1 MMLDWLQDLDPKRE
15 NLDLQ
20 SREMLTRLLNHIE
33 TLHREN
39 QELGAENQ
47 RLRDEIAQLKGH
59 KGKPD
64 IKPNRPP
71 QSATSSKKSKG
82 EENSSNQSPQPPRQ
96 QRIKIDREQV
106 VKLDRDR
113 LPKDVAHRG
122 YREVTIQNI
131 VFKTDTVLYR
141 LERLYSAS
149 TGQLYEAQLPVGV
162 RGQSYGKELEA
173 FAMMLYYELRVPQE
187 KILKLLQSQ
196 GIVISA
202 GKIAHL
208 LSQQYLE
215 EFTIERNEVLKAGLA
230 STSYQHIDDT
240 GMRVNGENRYA
251 VTLCNPYYSSFFTTR
266 RKNFQ
271 TVSQLLKMLSG
282 EPSPEKPNSYKGLG
296 EYIKLLVAD
305 DAGQF
310 HHQTQHRGLCWIHE
324 ARHYEKLSPVIPIH
338 QQWLDE
344 FLQDFWAYY
353 WKLKDYRQRTPEQ
366 RQQQKLPLSAEFDR
380 LFSRVTGYDDLD
392 HRLTL
397 TRQKKPYLL
406 LVLDFPEVPLDNNE
420 AERAL
425 REYVVK
431 RKISNGTRTE
441 AGTQAWEIFLA
452 LVDTCRKQGVNF
464 YQYILD
470 RISKTFEMSSLATL
484 IGQKSQLCPP

>member
-15 NLDLQ
+15 NLDPQ
-20 SREMLTRLLNHIE
+20 SREILTRLLNEIE
-33 TLHREN
+33 KIYKEN
-39 QELGAENQ
+39 QELKAENQ

-59 KGKPD
+59 KGKPN
-64 IKPNRPP
+64 IKANRRSKSKRSSEQAQSQENSSNRPP
-71 QSATSSKKSKG
+71 QAA
-82 EENSSNQSPQPPRQ
+82 RQ
-96 QRIKIDREQV
+96 QRIKIDREEV
-106 VKLDRDR
+106 VKLDRGQ
-113 LPKDVAHRG
+113 LPKDVIHRG

-131 VFKTDTVLYR
+131 LFKTDTVLYR

-149 TGQLYEAQLPVGV
+149 TGKLYEAQLPVEL

-173 FAMMLYYELRVPQE
+173 FAIMLYYELRVPQE
-187 KILKLLQSQ
+187 KIVKLLQSQ
-196 GIVISA
+196 NLVISA
-202 GKIAHL
+202 GKIARL
-208 LSQQYLE
+208 LTQQYLE
-215 EFTIERNEVLKAGLA
+215 KFKTERNEVLKAGLV

-251 VTLCNPYYSSFFTTR
+251 VTLCNPYYSSFFTTQ
-266 RKNFQ
+266 RKNAQ
-271 TVSQLLKMLSG
+271 TVSQLLAMLS
-282 EPSPEKPNSYKGLG
+282 EEPNSHKGLR
-296 EYIKLLVAD
+296 EYIKILVAD

-324 ARHYEKLSPVIPIH
+324 GRHYEKLSPVIPIH

-353 WKLKDYRQRTPEQ
+353 YQLKNYRQSSPEQ
-366 RQQQKLPLSAEFDR
+366 RQQQRLSLEAEFDC

-406 LVLDFPEVPLDNNE
+406 LVLEFPEVPLDNNE

-441 AGTQAWEIFLA
+441 VGTQAWEIFLA
-452 LVDTCRKQGVNF
+452 LVDTCRKLGVNF

-470 RISKTFEMSSLATL
+470 HISQTFEMPTLATL
-484 IGQKSQLCPP
+484 ILQKSQLCPC

>member
-1 MMLDWLQDLDPKRE
+1 M
-15 NLDLQ
+15 
-20 SREMLTRLLNHIE
+20 
-33 TLHREN
+33 
-39 QELGAENQ
+39 
-47 RLRDEIAQLKGH
+47 
-59 KGKPD
+59 
-64 IKPNRPP
+64 
-71 QSATSSKKSKG
+71 
-82 EENSSNQSPQPPRQ
+82 
-96 QRIKIDREQV
+96 
-106 VKLDRDR
+106 
-113 LPKDVAHRG
+113 
-122 YREVTIQNI
+122 TIQNI
-131 VFKTDTVLYR
+131 MFKTDTVLYR
-141 LERLYSAS
+141 LERMYSAS
-149 TGQLYEAQLPVGV
+149 TGQLYEAKLPVEV

-173 FAMMLYYELRVPQE
+173 FAVMLYYELRVPQE

-202 GKIAHL
+202 GKISHL
-208 LSQQYLE
+208 LTMQYLE
-215 EFTIERNEVLKAGLA
+215 EFTTERDEVLKAGLA
-230 STSYQHIDDT
+230 STTYQHIDDT

-251 VTLCNPYYSSFFTTR
+251 FTLCNPYYSVFFTTR
-266 RKNFQ
+266 RKNSQ
-271 TVSQLLKMLSG
+271 TVSQLLRMLSDSDSLG
-282 EPSPEKPNSYKGLG
+282 KPNSYKGLG
-296 EYIKLLVAD
+296 DYIDILVGD

-344 FLQDFWAYY
+344 FESDFWVYY
-353 WKLKDYRQRTPEQ
+353 YQLKDYRQRTPQ
-366 RQQQKLPLSAEFDR
+366 QQQQQKLQLEAEFDR
-380 LFSRVTGYDDLD
+380 LFSLVTGYDDLD

-470 RISKTFEMSSLATL
+470 RISKTFEMPSLATL